1 MELCF
6 QQKAGGYLNDFVWRI
21 ASGALKTGRVIAR
34 YNIPGRRV
42 NCVFCGP
49 PPTLETAVH
58 LFVECPGLS
67 AERNKLVAILRA
79 RGQNIARDTCLF
91 GGGITEAAS
100 HYLLAKFYNIVW
112 SARNKVLFGNETASS
127 ARHYIQALL
136 SHEVSFVA
144 SFSF

>member
-1 MELCF
+1 
-6 QQKAGGYLNDFVWRI
+6 
-21 ASGALKTGRVIAR
+21 VIAR
-34 YNIPGRRV
+34 YNIPGSRV

-67 AERNKLVAILRA
+67 AERNKFVAILRA
-79 RGQNIARDTCLF
+79 RGQNITRDTSCLF

-112 SARNKVLFGNETASS
+112 SARNGVLFGNDTASS
-127 ARHYIQALL
+127 TGHYIQALL
-136 SHEVSFVA
+136 SHAVSFVA